1 MSLITNKTAS
11 ITLALLLG
19 CCSILSVAE
28 SSGADNAASGYN
40 VSELSKIKTQFDG
53 YYLDGRIPNY
63 VFGLYS
69 KDQLIYSAANGRTKI
84 DGGLDVNLDTI
95 YWMASMTKPVVSAAI
110 MKLVED
116 GDLKLDDP
124 LSKFYPEFS
133 EMLVAPAG
141 SYDNTL
147 EDAKRPL
154 TLRHLISHTSGLTY
168 GTNVTGVGDVAKQ
181 YDEFGVMSCYRSGGK
196 TLQEHIE
203 VLAQLPL
210 ISHPGEAWNY
220 SVGIDVLGAVIEK
233 VKRKKLDVYLQ
244 EEFFE
249 PLKMNNSGFFLSP
262 EKRNIASRI
271 YTSLDASQIK
281 QEKGEDGIN
290 WKITSGRLNSMIES
304 EEDIKPSNC
313 ASGGGGLLASVDD
326 FAAFLQMIANGGIL
340 HGNRILKEET
350 VALLFEDQTS
360 TLLPE
365 AFTRAF
371 GEDVSSYMKFTA
383 GFGMKMVDD
392 SVDYFFWGGAA
403 NTFFWLDKE
412 NDSLGVFATQLAPS
426 VYNVSD
432 SIEEIVDQARL

>member
-1 MSLITNKTAS
+1 MSIKILKLFS
-11 ITLALLLG
+11 VMGVVLFVGGGQVVLAEDSTGGYDVSKLG
-19 CCSILSVAE
+19 E
-28 SSGADNAASGYN
+28 
-40 VSELSKIKTQFDG
+40 IKTQFDE

-69 KDQLIYSAANGRTKI
+69 KDRLIYSATNGRTKI
-84 DGGLDVNLDTI
+84 DGGQDVNLNTI

-116 GDLKLDDP
+116 GDLKLDDE

-133 EMLVAPAG
+133 DMLVAPGG

-147 EDAKRPL
+147 EEAKTPI

-168 GTNVTGVGDVAKQ
+168 GTGVTGVGDVARQ
-181 YDEFGVMSCYRSGGK
+181 YDEFGMMFCYGPGGK

-233 VKRKKLDVYLQ
+233 VKNQKLDVYLK
-244 EEFFE
+244 EAFFE
-249 PLKMNNSGFFLSP
+249 PLKMNNSGFFIPP

-271 YTSLDASQIK
+271 YTSLDASQIT
-281 QEKGEDGIN
+281 QEESSDGIN
-290 WKITSGRLNSMIES
+290 WKIGPGRFYQMMES

-313 ASGGGGLLASVDD
+313 ASGGGGLLASVED
-326 FAAFLQMIANGGIL
+326 FAMFLQMIANGGTL
-340 HGNRILKEET
+340 HGNRVLKEET
-350 VALLFEDQTS
+350 VALMFEDQTS

-383 GFGMKMVDD
+383 GFGMKMIEKE
-392 SVDYFFWGGAA
+392 VDYFFWGGAA
-403 NTFFWLDKE
+403 NTFFWLDKA

>member
-1 MSLITNKTAS
+1 M
-11 ITLALLLG
+11 ALDRIRFFRVGFGVILGLCSFLLF
-19 CCSILSVAE
+19 AE
-28 SSGADNAASGYN
+28 SSSPDNTSLGYD

-53 YYLDGRIPNY
+53 YYKDGRIPNY

-69 KDQLIYSAANGRTKI
+69 KDKLIYSAANGRTKI
-84 DGGLDVNLDTI
+84 DGGEDVDLNTI
-95 YWMASMTKPVVSAAI
+95 YWMASMTKPLVSAAI

-116 GDLKLDDP
+116 GDIELDDE

-147 EDAKRPL
+147 EDAKQSI

-168 GTNVTGVGDVAKQ
+168 GTTVTGVGDVAKQ
-181 YDEFGVMSCYRSGGK
+181 YDEFRMMSCYGPGGK
-196 TLQEHIE
+196 TLQEHLE

-210 ISHPGEAWNY
+210 IAHPGEAWNY

-233 VKRKKLDVYLQ
+233 VKGKKLDVYLQ

-249 PLKMNNSGFFLSP
+249 PLEMNNSGFFIPP

-271 YTSLDASQIK
+271 YTSLDASQITP
-281 QEKGEDGIN
+281 ERGDDGIN
-290 WKITSGRLNSMIES
+290 WKITAGPFNAMIES

-326 FAAFLQMIANGGIL
+326 FSAFLQMIANGGVL
-340 HGNRILKEET
+340 NGNRILKEET

-392 SVDYFFWGGAA
+392 GVDYFFWGGAA
-403 NTFFWLDKE
+403 NTFFWLDKD